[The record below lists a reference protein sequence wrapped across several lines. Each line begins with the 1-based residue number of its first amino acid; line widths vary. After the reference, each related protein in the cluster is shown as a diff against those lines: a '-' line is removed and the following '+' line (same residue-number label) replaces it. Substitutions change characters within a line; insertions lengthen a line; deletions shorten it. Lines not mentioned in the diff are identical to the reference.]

1 MELRWQDFDGADA
14 AADGDYQ
21 AHWADLEAVLRSLP
35 VHFKASDQAG
45 IQGSVIFD
53 PVGTNDFI
61 KTRSSLEREEPVLPC
76 AVDRLE
82 LLLTEGAG
90 RAVPRSRRPERWLRH
105 VVHVRSKPPT
115 QP

>member
-35 VHFKASDQAG
+35 VHFKASDHPG

-61 KTRSSLEREEPVLPC
+61 KTSLVARRSSAKSLFFHALSTGSSYC
-76 AVDRLE
+76 
-82 LLLTEGAG
+82 
-90 RAVPRSRRPERWLRH
+90 
-105 VVHVRSKPPT
+105 
-115 QP
+115 